1 MKEMISVYQVRLTVV
16 ISVREY
22 SIIAEEVWHLDC
34 DRAKRSGPAIASSL
48 PPQEKHIKTRPSS
61 ENFPRNGQL
70 IHNLGV
76 WFTTVHNLIHMYTI

>member
-1 MKEMISVYQVRLTVV
+1 MISVYQVRLTVI
-16 ISVREY
+16 ISAWVY
-22 SIIAEEVWHLDC
+22 HIIGEEVWHLDC

-70 IHNLGV
+70 IQNLGV
-76 WFTTVHNLIHMYTI
+76 WFTTVGNPIHLYAI